1 MMIFV
6 GFVNIQILRQNV
18 LFVLYV
24 QFVFTSIRQLFDMC
38 YFASKLRKNT
48 TDLVVSY
55 AIIELAL
62 A

>member
-18 LFVLYV
+18 YFVLYV

-38 YFASKLRKNT
+38 YSACKLRKNT
-48 TDLVVSY
+48 TDLVASY
-55 AIIELAL
+55 AIIESAL

>member
-6 GFVNIQILRQNV
+6 GFVNIQILRHNV
-18 LFVLYV
+18 HFVPRV
-24 QFVFTSIRQLFDMC
+24 QFVFSHAGQMFDMC
-38 YFASKLRKNT
+38 YFACKIRKNT

>member
-24 QFVFTSIRQLFDMC
+24 QFVFSHTGQMFDMC
-38 YFASKLRKNT
+38 DFACKLRKNT

>member
-1 MMIFV
+1 MMIFM

-18 LFVLYV
+18 HFVPCV
-24 QFVFTSIRQLFDMC
+24 QFVFSHAGQMFDMC
-38 YFASKLRKNT
+38 YFSCKLRKNT

>member
-6 GFVNIQILRQNV
+6 GFVNIQIRRRSV
-18 LFVLYV
+18 HFVLRV
-24 QFVFTSIRQLFDMC
+24 QFVFSHTGQMFDMC
-38 YFASKLRKNT
+38 DFSCKIRKNST
-48 TDLVVSY
+48 SLVLSY

>member
-6 GFVNIQILRQNV
+6 RFVNIQILRQNV
-18 LFVLYV
+18 HFVLYV
-24 QFVFTSIRQLFDMC
+24 QFVFTSTRKLFDMC
-38 YFASKLRKNT
+38 YFACKLRKNT

-55 AIIELAL
+55 VIIELAL